1 MILYFQLSYRIL
13 IIRDS
18 GSSKTNVILIL
29 IKNQQP
35 DIDKIY
41 LYVRDPFESKYQL
54 LINGGKKVEIKK
66 FKNTK
71 AFILIIRKQ
80 LMMFMKI

>member
-66 FKNTK
+66 FKNPK

>member
-1 MILYFQLSYRIL
+1 MISYFQLSYRIL

-66 FKNTK
+66 FKNPK

>member
-1 MILYFQLSYRIL
+1 MILYFRPSYRIL
-13 IIRDS
+13 IIRGS

-41 LYVRDPFESKYQL
+41 LYVKDPLESKYQL
-54 LINGGKKVEIKK
+54 LINGGEKVEIKK
-66 FKNTK
+66 FKNPK
-71 AFILIIRKQ
+71 AFILIIHKQ